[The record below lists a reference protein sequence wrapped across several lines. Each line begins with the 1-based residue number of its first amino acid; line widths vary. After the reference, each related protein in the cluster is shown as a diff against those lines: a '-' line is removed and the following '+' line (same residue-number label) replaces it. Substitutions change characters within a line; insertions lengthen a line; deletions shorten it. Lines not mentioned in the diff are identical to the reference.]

1 MIANAKRSLKAIET
15 LARVKDAE
23 LSELKRVAHAAADRL
38 QRTHDAIHA
47 LQADLIAE
55 GAGVG
60 DALEMRMA
68 YTRYALGSKGRRRA
82 LERLIP
88 GLEQDI
94 ALADAALLE
103 GFRTLKRLEEAAK
116 THRAAI
122 EAEIDRKVRA
132 ESDDLAAVRAVRRAS
147 A

>member
-1 MIANAKRSLKAIET
+1 MTANAKRSLKAIET

-23 LSELKRVAHAAADRL
+23 LSELKRTANIAADRL
-38 QRTHDAIHA
+38 QRANQAIQA
-47 LQADLIAE
+47 LQADLVTE
-55 GAGVG
+55 GKGVG
-60 DALEMRMA
+60 EALEMRMA

-82 LERLIP
+82 LERLVP

-103 GFRTLKRLEEAAK
+103 GFRGLKRLEEAAK
-116 THRAAI
+116 SHRTQIAATFERKSRV
-122 EAEIDRKVRA
+122 EA
-132 ESDDLAAVRAVRRAS
+132 DDLAAIRAVRRAR